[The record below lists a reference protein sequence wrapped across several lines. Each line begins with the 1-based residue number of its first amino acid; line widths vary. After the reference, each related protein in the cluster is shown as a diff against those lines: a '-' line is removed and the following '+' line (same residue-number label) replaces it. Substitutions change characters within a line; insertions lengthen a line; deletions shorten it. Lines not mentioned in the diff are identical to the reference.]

1 MHFNSL
7 IHYCQRRLPM
17 KLKQEVI
24 VRYSLSGSTKNLQNL
39 FWQSFNPMNH
49 ATEKF
54 LNTWYWFTKSIVKPY
69 INTIWYTFW
78 IYKTYSNPDSN
89 FMISQYVEIWTLLL
103 HRCAFVLILS
113 KKEIDVWY
121 NIAANFLCKLGVNML
136 HQLKLLYF
144 M

>member
-1 MHFNSL
+1 
-7 IHYCQRRLPM
+7 
-17 KLKQEVI
+17 
-24 VRYSLSGSTKNLQNL
+24 
-39 FWQSFNPMNH
+39 MNY
-49 ATEKF
+49 ATEKISKY
-54 LNTWYWFTKSIVKPY
+54 LILAYQKHRD
-69 INTIWYTFW
+69 TIWYTFW